1 MHRAENCCSRLPGP
15 RATFRI
21 HRRGSIS
28 LAPHVHTRAGVSGN
42 SLAWHPARLMH
53 VRPHWPSVRR
63 PGRCATKHSFSWLL
77 RFAASIERRQAAER
91 GENYAAREQS
101 RHCHRRGAWHGRGR
115 GTLFA
120 REGAKVVVADVLGA
134 QAETVAAD
142 IRASGGNATAATIDV
157 TSEPAWVALIEN
169 TVARFGCLDI
179 LVNNAGISGSSVG
192 DPDGLEGWQRIIAVN
207 QTSVFLGTKLAAE
220 EMAKTGGGS
229 IVNISSIMGFV
240 GGPSGHPAY
249 SASKGAVRIYTKSA
263 AVRYGPLGIRVNS
276 VHPGYMPPML
286 NATNANERADKIAL
300 TPLRRLG
307 EPIEVAYGVLFLAS
321 DEASFVTGTELVI
334 DGGFIAQ

>member
-1 MHRAENCCSRLPGP
+1 MRLDRKVAIVTGAAHGMGEAE
-15 RATFRI
+15 
-21 HRRGSIS
+21 
-28 LAPHVHTRAGVSGN
+28 
-42 SLAWHPARLMH
+42 ARL
-53 VRPHWPSVRR
+53 
-63 PGRCATKHSFSWLL
+63 
-77 RFAASIERRQAAER
+77 FAK
-91 GENYAAREQS
+91 
-101 RHCHRRGAWHGRGR
+101 
-115 GTLFA
+115 
-120 REGAKVVVADVLGA
+120 EGARVVVADVLGKE
-134 QAETVAAD
+134 AEAVAAD
-142 IRASGGNATAATIDV
+142 IRASGGNAIAATIDV
-157 TSEPAWVALIEN
+157 TSETEWVALIAK
-169 TVARFGCLDI
+169 TLASYGRIDI

-220 EMAKTGGGS
+220 QMAKTGGGS

-240 GGPSGHPAY
+240 GGASGHPAY

-263 AVRYGPLGIRVNS
+263 AVRYGPLGVRVNS

-286 NATNANERADKIAL
+286 NATNANERGEKIAA

-334 DGGFIAQ
+334 DGGYIAQ

>member
-1 MHRAENCCSRLPGP
+1 MRLDGKVAIVTGAAHGMGEAE
-15 RATFRI
+15 
-21 HRRGSIS
+21 
-28 LAPHVHTRAGVSGN
+28 
-42 SLAWHPARLMH
+42 ARL
-53 VRPHWPSVRR
+53 
-63 PGRCATKHSFSWLL
+63 
-77 RFAASIERRQAAER
+77 FAK
-91 GENYAAREQS
+91 
-101 RHCHRRGAWHGRGR
+101 
-115 GTLFA
+115 
-120 REGAKVVVADVLGA
+120 EGAKVVVADVLGKE
-134 QAETVAAD
+134 AEAVAAD
-142 IRASGGNATAATIDV
+142 IRASGGSAIAATIDV
-157 TSEPAWVALIEN
+157 TSEPEWVALIAK
-169 TVARFGCLDI
+169 TLASYGRIDI

-192 DPDGLEGWQRIIAVN
+192 DPDGLEGWQRVIAVN

-220 EMAKTGGGS
+220 QMAKTGGGS

-263 AVRYGPLGIRVNS
+263 AVRYGPLGVRVNS

-286 NATNANERADKIAL
+286 NATNANERGEKIAA

-334 DGGFIAQ
+334 DGGYIAQ

>member
-1 MHRAENCCSRLPGP
+1 MRLDGKVAIVTGAAHGMGEAE
-15 RATFRI
+15 
-21 HRRGSIS
+21 
-28 LAPHVHTRAGVSGN
+28 
-42 SLAWHPARLMH
+42 ARL
-53 VRPHWPSVRR
+53 
-63 PGRCATKHSFSWLL
+63 
-77 RFAASIERRQAAER
+77 FAK
-91 GENYAAREQS
+91 
-101 RHCHRRGAWHGRGR
+101 
-115 GTLFA
+115 
-120 REGAKVVVADVLGA
+120 EGARVVVADVLGKD
-134 QAETVAAD
+134 AEAVAAD
-142 IRASGGNATAATIDV
+142 IRASGGNAIAATIDV
-157 TSEPAWVALIEN
+157 TSEPEWVALIAK
-169 TVARFGCLDI
+169 TLASYGRIDI

-192 DPDGLEGWQRIIAVN
+192 DPDGLEGWQRVIAVN

-220 EMAKTGGGS
+220 QMAKTGGGS

-263 AVRYGPLGIRVNS
+263 AVRYGPLGVRVNS

-286 NATNANERADKIAL
+286 NATNANERGEKIAA

-334 DGGFIAQ
+334 DGGYIAQ

>member
-1 MHRAENCCSRLPGP
+1 MRLPGKV
-15 RATFRI
+15 AIVT
-21 HRRGSIS
+21 G
-28 LAPHVHTRAGVSGN
+28 AGHGMGE
-42 SLAWHPARLMH
+42 AEARL
-53 VRPHWPSVRR
+53 
-63 PGRCATKHSFSWLL
+63 
-77 RFAASIERRQAAER
+77 FAK
-91 GENYAAREQS
+91 
-101 RHCHRRGAWHGRGR
+101 
-115 GTLFA
+115 
-120 REGAKVVVADVLGA
+120 EGARVVVADILEGEAERVA
-134 QAETVAAD
+134 QD
-142 IRASGGNATAATIDV
+142 IRDSGGEAIAVRIDV
-157 TSEPAWVALIEN
+157 TSEPDWQALIGK
-169 TVARFGCLDI
+169 TVGTYGRLDI

-192 DPDGLEGWQRIIAVN
+192 DPDGLAGWDRIIAVN

-220 EMAKTGGGS
+220 QMAKTGGGS

-263 AVRYGPLGIRVNS
+263 AVRYGPRGVRVNS

-286 NATNANERADKIAL
+286 NATNAGERADKIAL